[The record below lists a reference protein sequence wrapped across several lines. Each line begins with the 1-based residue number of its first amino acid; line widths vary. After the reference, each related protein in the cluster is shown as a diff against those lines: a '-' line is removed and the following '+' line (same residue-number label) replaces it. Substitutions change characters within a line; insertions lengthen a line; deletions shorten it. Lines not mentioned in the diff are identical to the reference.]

1 MVQSTAAK
9 AAALVRRFVDS
20 FTLKRE
26 REKLCAVV
34 VVGRDGK
41 VLAQDVLP
49 SCSQRLVHIA
59 LVQAKEAARDLEVR
73 CTDRIRGK
81 GLVRGHFGG
90 VVLPTGFYV
99 GFYVRHMSADSAA
112 LALRQLA

>member
-1 MVQSTAAK
+1 MAKSTATK
-9 AAALVRRFVDS
+9 AAVLVRRFVDF
-20 FTLKRE
+20 FTFKGK

-34 VVGRDGK
+34 VVNREGK
-41 VLAQDVLP
+41 VLAQDFLS
-49 SCSQRLVHIA
+49 SCPQRLVRIA
-59 LVQAKEAARDLEVR
+59 LVQAKEAARNLEVR
-73 CTDRIRGK
+73 CADRAGGKGPIRGY
-81 GLVRGHFGG
+81 FGG